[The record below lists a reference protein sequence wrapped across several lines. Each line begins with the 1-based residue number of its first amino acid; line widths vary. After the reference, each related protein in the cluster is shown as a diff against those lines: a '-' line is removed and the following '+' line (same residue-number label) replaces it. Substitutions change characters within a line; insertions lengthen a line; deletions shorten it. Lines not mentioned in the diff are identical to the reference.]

1 MPPSPVPATVKS
13 HSLGRRLGDRL
24 RQLALPTFLYQS
36 KPKAATIG
44 LKTVILSS
52 VMAGALV
59 SGLKFLSAI
68 EPMELFIFDW
78 LVRSQPQRSLH
89 PRITLVGITEDD
101 LRQYGWPMTDDQL
114 ATLLAT
120 LQAHQPSVIGLDL
133 YRSTR
138 RPPGD
143 TALEKQLA
151 AKNLIVIKK
160 VYAEGEGEVPA
171 PPGVEP
177 QRVGFNDL
185 PTDVDK
191 VIRRSLL
198 YVRRSQDHSFGLRV
212 TLADQARR
220 GKPLAVRTDDHHLYL
235 GDIPLKALGDNDGG
249 YQAEDSSGYQIL
261 MRYSD
266 HQVTPRSLSLSQVLS
281 GQFDPGWITG
291 NIVLIGSIAPSLKDQ
306 FSTPFSF
313 GQGDQLTMPGVM
325 VHAEI
330 IGQLLNLIAG
340 EPALYRFLPPWAEGL
355 WLLVWC
361 LGAGALTWT
370 VQRPELL
377 LGGMLGILVTI
388 SGVGWVGVNHLVW
401 LPMAEPM
408 LGFLITAAIV
418 TIYKLVYR
426 SKHDP
431 LTGLANREALITM
444 IQRALHQATAQ
455 PVITVFMGID
465 RFKVINESLGHQAGD
480 QVLRAIAQRLLKHL
494 PAQARVARVG
504 GDEFALLLT
513 HLDAEAAGCQ
523 MDRLQHLLSEPINLD
538 GQKFPST
545 ISIGMAISQ
554 PSCEHRPTDL
564 LRDAHTAMYRAK
576 ALGKTRFEVFAT
588 GMLIE
593 AVNRL
598 QLESDL
604 ITALDNQEFLLYY
617 QPIVSLKTGVLAGFE
632 ALVRWRQK
640 DRGFVLPSAFI
651 PAAEET
657 GLIMALGQWIFR
669 EACRQLRHWQGLFP
683 QHQHLT
689 MSINLSNRQF
699 SQPDLVTQI
708 AAALEET
715 QVSGECV
722 RLEITESMV
731 MGDVDRAI
739 DLMLQLKSLD
749 LKLAIDDFGTGYSS
763 LSCLHRFPMDTL
775 KVDKSFV
782 GRLENSNEDR
792 AIIHT
797 ILNLGQQLGLDVVA
811 EGIETEAQVAML
823 KQEGCDY
830 GQGYFFAK
838 PLDHQ
843 AVETLLQQADLT
855 WHHWRREVTVN
866 S

>member
-1 MPPSPVPATVKS
+1 MN
-13 HSLGRRLGDRL
+13 
-24 RQLALPTFLYQS
+24 
-36 KPKAATIG
+36 
-44 LKTVILSS
+44 
-52 VMAGALV
+52 
-59 SGLKFLSAI
+59 
-68 EPMELFIFDW
+68 
-78 LVRSQPQRSLH
+78 
-89 PRITLVGITEDD
+89 
-101 LRQYGWPMTDDQL
+101 DDQL
-114 ATLLAT
+114 ATLLTT
-120 LQAHQPSVIGLDL
+120 LQAHRPSVIGLDL

-143 TALEKQLA
+143 AALEKQLA
-151 AKNLIVIKK
+151 AENLIVIKK
-160 VYAEGEGEVPA
+160 VYAEGEGEVPP
-171 PPGVEP
+171 PPGVGPE
-177 QRVGFNDL
+177 RVGFNDL
-185 PTDVDK
+185 PADADK
-191 VIRRSLL
+191 VTRRTLL
-198 YVRRSQDHSFGLRV
+198 YVGRSQDHSFGLRV
-212 TLADQARR
+212 TLADQAHR
-220 GKPLAVRTDDHHLYL
+220 GKPLAVRTGGDYLYL
-235 GDIPLKALGDNDGG
+235 GDIPLKALGDSDGG

-261 MRYSD
+261 MRYYD
-266 HQVTPRSLSLSQVLS
+266 RQTTPRSLSLSQVLS
-281 GQFDPGWITG
+281 GQFDPSWVTD

-313 GQGDQLTMPGVM
+313 GQGDELTMPGVM
-325 VHAEI
+325 VHAQI
-330 IGQLLNLIAG
+330 VSQLLNLIAG
-340 EPALYRFLPPWAEGL
+340 EAALYRFLPPWAEGL

-370 VQRPELL
+370 IQRPELL
-377 LGGMLGILVTI
+377 LGGILGLLVGI
-388 SGVGWVGVNHLVW
+388 SGVGWLGIHQLVW
-401 LPMAEPM
+401 LPIAEPM
-408 LGFLITAAIV
+408 LGLLITAAIV

-431 LTGLANREALITM
+431 LTGLANREAFITM
-444 IQRALHQATAQ
+444 IQRALHQAASQ

-480 QVLRAIAQRLLKHL
+480 QVLRAISQRLLKHM

-504 GDEFALLLT
+504 GDEFALLFT
-513 HLDAEAAGCQ
+513 HLDAEAAGHQ

-545 ISIGMAISQ
+545 ISIGMAIGQ
-554 PSCEHRPTDL
+554 PNLEYRPADL

-576 ALGKTRFEVFAT
+576 ALGKTRFEVFAA
-588 GMLIE
+588 GMLTE

-617 QPIVSLKTGVLAGFE
+617 QPIVSLQSGVLAGFE

-669 EACRQLRHWQGLFP
+669 EACRQLRQWQELFP

-715 QVSGECV
+715 QVSGECI

-763 LSCLHRFPMDTL
+763 LSYLHRFPMDTL

-797 ILNLGQQLGLDVVA
+797 ILNLGQQLGLAVVA

-838 PLDHQ
+838 PLGHE
-843 AVETLLQQADLT
+843 AVEVLLRQADLT
-855 WHHWRREVTVN
+855 WHHWRPATMAN

>member
-1 MPPSPVPATVKS
+1 MPPSPVPATVKPN
-13 HSLGRRLGDRL
+13 SLRRRLGDRL

-36 KPKAATIG
+36 KPKVATIG

-59 SGLKFLSAI
+59 SGIKFLTVI
-68 EPMELFIFDW
+68 EPLELFIFDW

-89 PRITLVGITEDD
+89 PRITLVGISEDD
-101 LRQYGWPMTDDQL
+101 LQQYGWPMNDDQL

-120 LQAHQPSVIGLDL
+120 LQAHRPSVIGLDL

-151 AKNLIVIKK
+151 AENLIVIKK
-160 VYAEGEGEVPA
+160 VYAEGEGEVPP
-171 PPGVEP
+171 PPGVGPE
-177 QRVGFNDL
+177 RVGFNDL
-185 PTDVDK
+185 PTDADK
-191 VIRRSLL
+191 VTRRTLL
-198 YVRRSQDHSFGLRV
+198 YVGRSQDHSFGLRV
-212 TLADQARR
+212 TLADQAHR
-220 GKPLAVRTDDHHLYL
+220 GKPLAVRTGGDYLYL
-235 GDIPLKALGDNDGG
+235 GDIPLKALGDSNGG

-261 MRYSD
+261 MRYYD
-266 HQVTPRSLSLSQVLS
+266 RQTTPRSLSLSQVLS
-281 GQFDPGWITG
+281 GQFDPSWVTD

-313 GQGDQLTMPGVM
+313 GQGDELTMPGVM
-325 VHAEI
+325 VHAQI
-330 IGQLLNLIAG
+330 VSQLLNLIAG
-340 EPALYRFLPPWAEGL
+340 EAALYRFLPPWAEGL
-355 WLLVWC
+355 WLLIWC

-370 VQRPELL
+370 IQRPELL
-377 LGGMLGILVTI
+377 LGGILGLLVGI
-388 SGVGWVGVNHLVW
+388 SGVGWLGIHQLVW
-401 LPMAEPM
+401 LPIAEPM
-408 LGFLITAAIV
+408 LGLLITAAIV

-431 LTGLANREALITM
+431 LTGLANREAFITM
-444 IQRALHQATAQ
+444 IQRALHQAASQ

-480 QVLRAIAQRLLKHL
+480 QVLRAIAQRLLKHM

-504 GDEFALLLT
+504 GDEFALLFT
-513 HLDAEAAGCQ
+513 HLDAEAAGHQ

-545 ISIGMAISQ
+545 ISIGMAIGQ
-554 PSCEHRPTDL
+554 PNLEYRPADL

-576 ALGKTRFEVFAT
+576 ALGKTRFEVFAA
-588 GMLIE
+588 GMLTE

-617 QPIVSLKTGVLAGFE
+617 QPIVSLQSGVLAGFE

-669 EACRQLRHWQGLFP
+669 EACRQLRQWQELFP

-715 QVSGECV
+715 QVSGECI

-763 LSCLHRFPMDTL
+763 LSYLHRFPMDTL

-797 ILNLGQQLGLDVVA
+797 ILNLGQQLGLAVVA

-838 PLDHQ
+838 PLGHE
-843 AVETLLQQADLT
+843 AVEVLLRQADLT
-855 WHHWRREVTVN
+855 WHHWRPATMAN

>member
-1 MPPSPVPATVKS
+1 MPPSPVPATVKPN
-13 HSLGRRLGDRL
+13 SLRRRLGDRL

-36 KPKAATIG
+36 KPKVATIG

-59 SGLKFLSAI
+59 SGIKFLTVI
-68 EPMELFIFDW
+68 EPLELFIFDW

-89 PRITLVGITEDD
+89 PRITLVGISEDD
-101 LRQYGWPMTDDQL
+101 LQQYGWPMNDDQL

-151 AKNLIVIKK
+151 AENLIVIKK
-160 VYAEGEGEVPA
+160 VYAEGEGEVPP
-171 PPGVEP
+171 PPGVGPE
-177 QRVGFNDL
+177 RVGFNDL
-185 PTDVDK
+185 PTDADK
-191 VIRRSLL
+191 VTRRTLL
-198 YVRRSQDHSFGLRV
+198 YVGRSQDHSFGLRV
-212 TLADQARR
+212 TLADQAHR
-220 GKPLAVRTDDHHLYL
+220 GKPLAVRTGGDYLYL
-235 GDIPLKALGDNDGG
+235 GDIPLKALGDSNGG

-261 MRYSD
+261 MRYYD
-266 HQVTPRSLSLSQVLS
+266 RQTTPRSLSLSQVLS
-281 GQFDPGWITG
+281 GQFDPSWVTD

-313 GQGDQLTMPGVM
+313 GQGDELTMPGVM
-325 VHAEI
+325 VHAQI
-330 IGQLLNLIAG
+330 VSQLLNLIAG
-340 EPALYRFLPPWAEGL
+340 EAALYRFLPPWAEGL
-355 WLLVWC
+355 WLLIWC
-361 LGAGALTWT
+361 VGAGALTWT
-370 VQRPELL
+370 IQRPELL
-377 LGGMLGILVTI
+377 LGGILGLLVGI
-388 SGVGWVGVNHLVW
+388 SGVGWLGIHQLVW
-401 LPMAEPM
+401 LPIAEPM
-408 LGFLITAAIV
+408 LGLLITAAIV

-431 LTGLANREALITM
+431 LTGLANREAFITM
-444 IQRALHQATAQ
+444 IQRALHQAASQ

-480 QVLRAIAQRLLKHL
+480 QVLRAIAQRLLKHM

-504 GDEFALLLT
+504 GDEFALLFT
-513 HLDAEAAGCQ
+513 HLDAEAAGHQ

-545 ISIGMAISQ
+545 ISIGMAIGQ
-554 PSCEHRPTDL
+554 PNLEYRPADL

-576 ALGKTRFEVFAT
+576 ALGKTRFEVFAA
-588 GMLIE
+588 GMLTE

-617 QPIVSLKTGVLAGFE
+617 QPIVSLQSGVLAGFE

-640 DRGFVLPSAFI
+640 DRGFVLPSTFI

-669 EACRQLRHWQGLFP
+669 EACRQLRQWQELFP

-715 QVSGECV
+715 QVSGECI

-763 LSCLHRFPMDTL
+763 LSYLHRFPMDTL

-797 ILNLGQQLGLDVVA
+797 ILNLGQQLGLAVVA

-838 PLDHQ
+838 PLGHE
-843 AVETLLQQADLT
+843 AVEVLLRQADLT
-855 WHHWRREVTVN
+855 WHHWRPATMAN

>member
-1 MPPSPVPATVKS
+1 V
-13 HSLGRRLGDRL
+13 
-24 RQLALPTFLYQS
+24 
-36 KPKAATIG
+36 ATIG

-59 SGLKFLSAI
+59 SGIKFLTVI
-68 EPMELFIFDW
+68 EPLELFIFDW

-89 PRITLVGITEDD
+89 PRITLVGISEDD
-101 LRQYGWPMTDDQL
+101 LQQYGWPMNDDQL
-114 ATLLAT
+114 ATLLTT
-120 LQAHQPSVIGLDL
+120 LQAHRPSVIGLDL

-143 TALEKQLA
+143 AALEKQLA
-151 AKNLIVIKK
+151 AENLIVIKK
-160 VYAEGEGEVPA
+160 VYAEGEGEVPP
-171 PPGVEP
+171 PPGVGPE
-177 QRVGFNDL
+177 RVGFNDL
-185 PTDVDK
+185 PADADK
-191 VIRRSLL
+191 VTRRTLL
-198 YVRRSQDHSFGLRV
+198 YVGRSQDHSFGLRV
-212 TLADQARR
+212 TLADQAHR
-220 GKPLAVRTDDHHLYL
+220 GKPLAVRTGGDYLYL
-235 GDIPLKALGDNDGG
+235 GDIPLKALGDSDGG

-261 MRYSD
+261 MRYYD
-266 HQVTPRSLSLSQVLS
+266 RQTTPRSLSLSQVLS
-281 GQFDPGWITG
+281 GQFDPSWVTD

-313 GQGDQLTMPGVM
+313 GQGDELTMPGVM
-325 VHAEI
+325 VHAQI
-330 IGQLLNLIAG
+330 VSQLLNLIAG
-340 EPALYRFLPPWAEGL
+340 EAALYRFLPPWAEGL

-370 VQRPELL
+370 IQRPELL
-377 LGGMLGILVTI
+377 LGGILGLLVGI
-388 SGVGWVGVNHLVW
+388 SGVGWLGIHQLVW
-401 LPMAEPM
+401 LPIAEPM
-408 LGFLITAAIV
+408 LGLLITAAIV

-431 LTGLANREALITM
+431 LTGLANREAFITM
-444 IQRALHQATAQ
+444 IQRALHQAASQ

-480 QVLRAIAQRLLKHL
+480 QVLRAIAQRLLKHM

-504 GDEFALLLT
+504 GDEFALLFT
-513 HLDAEAAGCQ
+513 HLDAEAAGHQ

-545 ISIGMAISQ
+545 ISIGMAIGQ
-554 PSCEHRPTDL
+554 PNLEYRPADL

-576 ALGKTRFEVFAT
+576 ALGKTRFEVFAA
-588 GMLIE
+588 GMLTE

-617 QPIVSLKTGVLAGFE
+617 QPIVSLQSGVLAGFE

-669 EACRQLRHWQGLFP
+669 EACRQLRQWQELFP

-715 QVSGECV
+715 QVSGECI

-763 LSCLHRFPMDTL
+763 LSYLHRFPMDTL

-797 ILNLGQQLGLDVVA
+797 ILNLGQQLGLAVVA

-838 PLDHQ
+838 PLGHE
-843 AVETLLQQADLT
+843 AVEVLLRQADLT
-855 WHHWRREVTVN
+855 WHHWRPATMAN

>member
-1 MPPSPVPATVKS
+1 V
-13 HSLGRRLGDRL
+13 
-24 RQLALPTFLYQS
+24 
-36 KPKAATIG
+36 ATIG

-59 SGLKFLSAI
+59 SGIKFLTVI
-68 EPMELFIFDW
+68 EPLELFIFDW

-89 PRITLVGITEDD
+89 PRITLVGISEDD
-101 LRQYGWPMTDDQL
+101 LQQYGWPMNDDQL
-114 ATLLAT
+114 ATLLTT
-120 LQAHQPSVIGLDL
+120 LQAHRPSVIGLDL

-143 TALEKQLA
+143 AALEKQLA
-151 AKNLIVIKK
+151 TENLIVIKK
-160 VYAEGEGEVPA
+160 VYAEGEGEVPP
-171 PPGVEP
+171 PPGVGPE
-177 QRVGFNDL
+177 RVGFNDL
-185 PTDVDK
+185 PADADK
-191 VIRRSLL
+191 VTRRTLL
-198 YVRRSQDHSFGLRV
+198 YVGRSQDHSFGLRV
-212 TLADQARR
+212 TLADQAHR
-220 GKPLAVRTDDHHLYL
+220 GKPLAVRTGGDYLYL
-235 GDIPLKALGDNDGG
+235 GDIPLKALGDSDGG

-261 MRYSD
+261 MRYYD
-266 HQVTPRSLSLSQVLS
+266 RQTTPRSLSLSQVLS
-281 GQFDPGWITG
+281 GQFDPSWVTD

-313 GQGDQLTMPGVM
+313 GQGDELTMPGVM
-325 VHAEI
+325 VHAQI
-330 IGQLLNLIAG
+330 VSQLLNLIAG
-340 EPALYRFLPPWAEGL
+340 EAALYRFLPPWAEGL

-370 VQRPELL
+370 IQRPELL
-377 LGGMLGILVTI
+377 LGGILGLLVGI
-388 SGVGWVGVNHLVW
+388 SGVGWLGIHQLVW
-401 LPMAEPM
+401 LPIAEPM
-408 LGFLITAAIV
+408 LGLLITAAIV

-431 LTGLANREALITM
+431 LTGLANREAFITM
-444 IQRALHQATAQ
+444 IQRALHQAASQ

-480 QVLRAIAQRLLKHL
+480 QVLRAIAQRLLKHM

-504 GDEFALLLT
+504 GDEFALLFT
-513 HLDAEAAGCQ
+513 HLDAEAAGHQ

-545 ISIGMAISQ
+545 ISIGMAIGQ
-554 PSCEHRPTDL
+554 PNLEYRPADL

-576 ALGKTRFEVFAT
+576 ALGKTRFEVFAA
-588 GMLIE
+588 GMLTE

-617 QPIVSLKTGVLAGFE
+617 QPIVSLQSGVLAGFE

-669 EACRQLRHWQGLFP
+669 EACRQLRQWQELFP

-715 QVSGECV
+715 QVSGECI

-763 LSCLHRFPMDTL
+763 LSYLHRFPMDTL

-797 ILNLGQQLGLDVVA
+797 ILNLGQQLGLAVVA

-838 PLDHQ
+838 PLGHE
-843 AVETLLQQADLT
+843 AVEVLLRQADLT
-855 WHHWRREVTVN
+855 WHHWRPATMAN

>member
-1 MPPSPVPATVKS
+1 V
-13 HSLGRRLGDRL
+13 
-24 RQLALPTFLYQS
+24 
-36 KPKAATIG
+36 ATIG

-59 SGLKFLSAI
+59 SGIKFLTVI
-68 EPMELFIFDW
+68 EPLELFIFDW

-89 PRITLVGITEDD
+89 PRITLVGISEDD
-101 LRQYGWPMTDDQL
+101 LQQYGWPMNDDQL

-120 LQAHQPSVIGLDL
+120 LQAHRPSVIGLDL

-151 AKNLIVIKK
+151 AENLIVIKK
-160 VYAEGEGEVPA
+160 VYAEGEGEVPP
-171 PPGVEP
+171 PPGVGPE
-177 QRVGFNDL
+177 RVGFNDL
-185 PTDVDK
+185 PTDADK
-191 VIRRSLL
+191 VTRRTLL
-198 YVRRSQDHSFGLRV
+198 YVGRSQDHSFGLRV
-212 TLADQARR
+212 TLADQAHR
-220 GKPLAVRTDDHHLYL
+220 GKPLAVRTGGDYLYL
-235 GDIPLKALGDNDGG
+235 GDIPLKALGDSNGG

-261 MRYSD
+261 MRYYD
-266 HQVTPRSLSLSQVLS
+266 RQTTPRSLSLSQVLS
-281 GQFDPGWITG
+281 GQFDPSWVTD

-313 GQGDQLTMPGVM
+313 GQGDELTMPGVM
-325 VHAEI
+325 VHAQI
-330 IGQLLNLIAG
+330 VSQLLNLIAG
-340 EPALYRFLPPWAEGL
+340 EAALYRFLPPWAEGL
-355 WLLVWC
+355 WLLIWC

-370 VQRPELL
+370 IQRPELL
-377 LGGMLGILVTI
+377 LGGILGLLVGI
-388 SGVGWVGVNHLVW
+388 SGVGWLGIHQLVW
-401 LPMAEPM
+401 LPIAEPM
-408 LGFLITAAIV
+408 LGLLITAAIV

-431 LTGLANREALITM
+431 LTGLANREAFITM
-444 IQRALHQATAQ
+444 IQRALHQAASQ

-480 QVLRAIAQRLLKHL
+480 QVLRAIAQRLLKHM

-504 GDEFALLLT
+504 GDEFALLFT
-513 HLDAEAAGCQ
+513 HLDAEAAGHQ

-545 ISIGMAISQ
+545 ISIGMAIGQ
-554 PSCEHRPTDL
+554 PNLEYRPADL

-576 ALGKTRFEVFAT
+576 ALGKTRFEVFAA
-588 GMLIE
+588 GMLTE

-617 QPIVSLKTGVLAGFE
+617 QPIVSLQSGVLAGFE

-640 DRGFVLPSAFI
+640 DRGFVLPSTFI

-669 EACRQLRHWQGLFP
+669 EACRQLRQWQELFP

-715 QVSGECV
+715 QVSGECI

-763 LSCLHRFPMDTL
+763 LSYLHRFPMDTL

-797 ILNLGQQLGLDVVA
+797 ILNLGQQLGLAVVA

-838 PLDHQ
+838 PLGHE
-843 AVETLLQQADLT
+843 AVEVLLRQADLT
-855 WHHWRREVTVN
+855 WHHWRPATMAN

>member
-1 MPPSPVPATVKS
+1 MPPSPVPATVKPN
-13 HSLGRRLGDRL
+13 SLRRRIGDRL

-36 KPKAATIG
+36 KPKVATIG

-59 SGLKFLSAI
+59 SGIKFLTVI
-68 EPMELFIFDW
+68 EPLELFIFDW

-89 PRITLVGITEDD
+89 PRITLVGISEDD
-101 LRQYGWPMTDDQL
+101 LQQYGWPMNDDQL

-151 AKNLIVIKK
+151 AENLIVIKK
-160 VYAEGEGEVPA
+160 VYAEGEGEVPP
-171 PPGVEP
+171 PPGVGPE
-177 QRVGFNDL
+177 RVGFNDL
-185 PTDVDK
+185 PTDADK
-191 VIRRSLL
+191 VTRRTLL
-198 YVRRSQDHSFGLRV
+198 YVGRSQDHSFGLRV
-212 TLADQARR
+212 TLADQAHR
-220 GKPLAVRTDDHHLYL
+220 GKPLAVRTGGDYLYL
-235 GDIPLKALGDNDGG
+235 GDIPLKALGDSNGG

-261 MRYSD
+261 MRYYD
-266 HQVTPRSLSLSQVLS
+266 RQTTPRSLSLSQVLS
-281 GQFDPGWITG
+281 GQFDPSWVTD

-313 GQGDQLTMPGVM
+313 GQGDELTMPGVM
-325 VHAEI
+325 VHAQI
-330 IGQLLNLIAG
+330 VSQLLNLIAG
-340 EPALYRFLPPWAEGL
+340 EAALYRFLPPWAEGL
-355 WLLVWC
+355 WLLIWC

-370 VQRPELL
+370 IQRPELL
-377 LGGMLGILVTI
+377 LGGILGLLVGI
-388 SGVGWVGVNHLVW
+388 SGVGWLGIHQLVW
-401 LPMAEPM
+401 LPIAEPM
-408 LGFLITAAIV
+408 LGLLITAAIV

-431 LTGLANREALITM
+431 LTGLANREAFITM
-444 IQRALHQATAQ
+444 IQRALHQAASQ

-480 QVLRAIAQRLLKHL
+480 QVLRAIAQRLLKHM

-504 GDEFALLLT
+504 GDEFALLFT
-513 HLDAEAAGCQ
+513 HLDAEAAGHQ

-545 ISIGMAISQ
+545 ISIGMAIGQ
-554 PSCEHRPTDL
+554 PNLEYRPADL

-576 ALGKTRFEVFAT
+576 ALGKTRFEVFAA
-588 GMLIE
+588 GMLTE

-617 QPIVSLKTGVLAGFE
+617 QPIVSLQSGVLAGFE

-640 DRGFVLPSAFI
+640 DRGFVLPSTFI

-669 EACRQLRHWQGLFP
+669 EACRQLRQWQELFP

-715 QVSGECV
+715 QVSGECI

-763 LSCLHRFPMDTL
+763 LSYLHRFPMDTL

-797 ILNLGQQLGLDVVA
+797 ILNLGQQLGLAVVA

-838 PLDHQ
+838 PLGHE
-843 AVETLLQQADLT
+843 AVEVLLRQADLT
-855 WHHWRREVTVN
+855 WHHWRPATMAN

>member
-1 MPPSPVPATVKS
+1 MPLSPVPATVKPN
-13 HSLGRRLGDRL
+13 SLRRRLGDRL

-36 KPKAATIG
+36 KPKVATIG

-59 SGLKFLSAI
+59 SGIKFLTVI
-68 EPMELFIFDW
+68 EPLELFIFDW

-89 PRITLVGITEDD
+89 PRITLVGISEDD
-101 LRQYGWPMTDDQL
+101 LQQYGWPMNDDQL
-114 ATLLAT
+114 ATLLTT
-120 LQAHQPSVIGLDL
+120 LQAHRPSVIGLDL

-143 TALEKQLA
+143 AALEKQLA
-151 AKNLIVIKK
+151 TENLIVIKK
-160 VYAEGEGEVPA
+160 VYAEGEGEVPP
-171 PPGVEP
+171 PPGVGPE
-177 QRVGFNDL
+177 RVGFNDL
-185 PTDVDK
+185 PADADK
-191 VIRRSLL
+191 VTRRTLL
-198 YVRRSQDHSFGLRV
+198 YVGRSQDHSFGLRV
-212 TLADQARR
+212 TLADQAHR
-220 GKPLAVRTDDHHLYL
+220 GKPLAVRTGGDYLYL
-235 GDIPLKALGDNDGG
+235 GDIPLKALGDSDGG

-261 MRYSD
+261 MRYYD
-266 HQVTPRSLSLSQVLS
+266 RQTTPRSLSLSQVLS
-281 GQFDPGWITG
+281 GQFDPSWVTD

-313 GQGDQLTMPGVM
+313 GQGDELTMPGVM
-325 VHAEI
+325 VHAQI
-330 IGQLLNLIAG
+330 VSQLLNLIAG
-340 EPALYRFLPPWAEGL
+340 EAALYRFLPPWAEGL

-370 VQRPELL
+370 IQRPELL
-377 LGGMLGILVTI
+377 LGGILGLLVGI
-388 SGVGWVGVNHLVW
+388 SGVGWLGIHQLVW
-401 LPMAEPM
+401 LPIAEPM
-408 LGFLITAAIV
+408 LGLLITAAIV

-431 LTGLANREALITM
+431 LTGLANREAFITM
-444 IQRALHQATAQ
+444 IQRALHQAASQ

-480 QVLRAIAQRLLKHL
+480 QVLRAIAQRLLKHM

-504 GDEFALLLT
+504 GDEFALLFT
-513 HLDAEAAGCQ
+513 HLDAEAAGHQ

-545 ISIGMAISQ
+545 ISIGMAIGQ
-554 PSCEHRPTDL
+554 PNLEYRPADL

-576 ALGKTRFEVFAT
+576 ALGKTRFEVFAA
-588 GMLIE
+588 GMLTE

-617 QPIVSLKTGVLAGFE
+617 QPIVSLQSGVLAGFE

-669 EACRQLRHWQGLFP
+669 EACRQLRQWQELFP

-715 QVSGECV
+715 QVSGECI

-763 LSCLHRFPMDTL
+763 LSYLHRFPMDTL

-797 ILNLGQQLGLDVVA
+797 ILNLGQQLGLAVVA

-838 PLDHQ
+838 PLGHE
-843 AVETLLQQADLT
+843 AVEVLLRQADLT
-855 WHHWRREVTVN
+855 WHHWRPATMAN